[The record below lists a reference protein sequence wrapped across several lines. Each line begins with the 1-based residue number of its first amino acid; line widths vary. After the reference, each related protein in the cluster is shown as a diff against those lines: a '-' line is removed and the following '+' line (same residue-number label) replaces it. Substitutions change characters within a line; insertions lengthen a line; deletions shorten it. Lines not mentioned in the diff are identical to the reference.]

1 MANAKELKALITLSG
16 KLDPSLQRALLTA
29 AGQTKRF
36 TGQVGLLG
44 LAGNT
49 AKTGL
54 LKLAGGV
61 MQSNTGLG
69 AMMRSGKSAILRMSK
84 FTKKTRSPR
93 RRL

>member
-1 MANAKELKALITLSG
+1 MASAKELKALITLSG

-54 LKLAGGV
+54 LKLAGG
-61 MQSNTGLG
+61 SCSPTPG
-69 AMMRSGKSAILRMSK
+69 SAQ
-84 FTKKTRSPR
+84 
-93 RRL
+93 